1 VDDSPSGRWSLHA
14 RLRGRPGGRG
24 CYDGCIAVMVVCRAL
39 GILLS
44 SHSVANR
51 SIYRLDRDCMYRHG
65 GGALLRETEPAFIL
79 QEDTGALTR

>member
-1 VDDSPSGRWSLHA
+1 
-14 RLRGRPGGRG
+14 
-24 CYDGCIAVMVVCRAL
+24 MVVCRAL